1 MPQFLKTLPVYINSL
16 RKSEVLLPGLRS
28 SVHQRLQLR
37 SVTVSMDTRS
47 TVAQLYPL
55 VLPLVRFWEQ
65 NVPSWLIGTA
75 ILFSLSL
82 SLKSLMESHDT
93 VYVTHDLRDSH

>member
-1 MPQFLKTLPVYINSL
+1 MPHFLKILPVYINSL

-37 SVTVSMDTRS
+37 SITVSMDTRS

-55 VLPLVRFWEQ
+55 VLPLVRFWIK
-65 NVPSWLIGTA
+65 NVLSWLISTA
-75 ILFSLSL
+75 LFLSL
-82 SLKSLMESHDT
+82 SLCLK
-93 VYVTHDLRDSH
+93 